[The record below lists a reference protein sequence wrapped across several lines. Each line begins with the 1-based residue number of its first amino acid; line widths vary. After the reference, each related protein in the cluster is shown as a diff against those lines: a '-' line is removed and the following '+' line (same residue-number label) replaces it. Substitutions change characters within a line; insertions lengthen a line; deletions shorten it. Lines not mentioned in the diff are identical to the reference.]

1 MSATKRAPLT
11 VAVTGASG
19 YIAQRLIGQLVEDS
33 AVERIIGFDVRTPA
47 FTHPKFVFDHVDVR
61 DPTLESRLHD
71 VDILVHLAFIM
82 DPIKDEVLM
91 RDVNVNGSQ
100 NVFRCAGK
108 AGVKKVVYTSTAIV
122 YGAHR
127 DNPIPLTE
135 ESPLRANLDFSYP
148 THKLEVE
155 YIVREVND
163 EYPDLAFVV
172 FRPAI
177 VFGPHVDNAWSHT
190 LEAPFLFSI
199 KGHRAPLQYIH
210 EDDVAD
216 ALQMAV
222 TTDLEG
228 VYNLAAEGWLEADE
242 MVAIIGRRRFEL
254 TEPVA
259 FSLMEKM
266 WDLGLSETP
275 AGMLH
280 YVMHPWV
287 VSTEKLAAAGFK
299 AKHSNHEI
307 FTETVDRVRDQVRLG
322 HRTVKR
328 TDVRR
333 AALAGAGALGA
344 LVALRT
350 VKRLLSGRQ

>member
-1 MSATKRAPLT
+1 MSPAKKTQLT
-11 VAVTGASG
+11 VVVTGASG
-19 YIAQRLIGQLVEDS
+19 YIAQRLIAQLIEDDN
-33 AVERIIGFDVRTPA
+33 VERIIGFDVRAPE
-47 FTHPKFVFDHVDVR
+47 FKHPKFVFDQVDVR
-61 DPTLESRLHD
+61 DETLESRLHD
-71 VDILVHLAFIM
+71 VDVLVHLAFIM

-108 AGVKKVVYTSTAIV
+108 AGVRKVVYTSTAIV

-127 DNPIPLTE
+127 DNPVPLTE
-135 ESPLRANLDFSYP
+135 DSPLRANLDFSYP

-155 YIVREVND
+155 YIVREINE
-163 EYPDLAFVV
+163 EYPKLKFAL

-199 KGHRAPLQYIH
+199 KGHRAPLQFVH

-228 VYNLAAEGWLEADE
+228 VFNLAAEGWLEADE
-242 MVAIIGRRRFEL
+242 MQSIIGRRSFEL
-254 TEPVA
+254 PEPVA
-259 FSLMEKM
+259 FSLMERM
-266 WDLGLSETP
+266 WDMGLSETP

-287 VSTEKLAAAGFK
+287 MSTEKLSAAGFK

-307 FTETVDRVRDQVRLG
+307 FTAAVDRVRGRVRLG
-322 HRTVKR
+322 NRTVKR
-328 TDVRR
+328 DNIRR
-333 AALAGAGALGA
+333 AAIASAGTVAA
-344 LVALRT
+344 LVTLRT
-350 VKRLLSGRQ
+350 AKKLLSAGQ